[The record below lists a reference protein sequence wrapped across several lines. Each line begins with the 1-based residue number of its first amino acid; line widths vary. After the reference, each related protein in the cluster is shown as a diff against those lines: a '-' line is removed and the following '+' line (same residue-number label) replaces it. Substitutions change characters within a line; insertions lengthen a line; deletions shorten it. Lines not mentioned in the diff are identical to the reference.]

1 MYNIILVRYGE
12 MTLKKA
18 NYKEFLKAI
27 NTNIKRKLKQFLK
40 LQFSNTD
47 CRFYIHLNG
56 EDYLEVIKVLD
67 TISGLASYSPCLKVT
82 SDLEEVAKQS
92 ISLIKEEN
100 LERKTFKVETKRS
113 NKTYPL
119 TSQEIT
125 QKVAGL
131 ILKEIKLEVDVH
143 HPDFVL
149 NIELRNEETYIYLRN
164 YLGMGG
170 LPAGTGGNGLLM
182 MSGGID
188 SPVAGFLALR
198 KGIALKAIHFASP
211 PYTSNLSLQ
220 KVIDLTKEISKYS
233 EFEELEL
240 LVVPFTEIQI
250 AIQKYCNPTY
260 LITLMRRAMYKIA
273 EQVALKEGMS
283 IIVNG
288 ESVGQVASQT
298 VESMM
303 VVNEVTNFPVI
314 RPLVTYDKQEIVDVA
329 KKINTYNVSILPY
342 EDCCTVFVPKHPVI
356 RPKVE
361 TAKKEEEK
369 YEMNQLIKEA
379 VSNIK
384 RITLSYNEEY
394 FVGGEDKDKYEI

>member
-27 NTNIKRKLKQFLK
+27 NANIKRKLKRFSK

-47 CRFYIHLNG
+47 YRFYIHLNG
-56 EDYLEVIKVLD
+56 EDYLEVIKALD
-67 TISGLASYSPCLKVT
+67 TISGLASYSPCLKVN

-92 ISLIKEEN
+92 IFLIKEEN

-131 ILKEIKLEVDVH
+131 ILKEIKIEVDVH

-149 NIELRNEETYIYLRN
+149 NIELRNEGTYIYLRN

-198 KGIALKAIHFASP
+198 KGITLKAIHFASP
-211 PYTSNLSLQ
+211 PHTSNLSLQ
-220 KVIDLTKEISKYS
+220 KVVDLTKEISKYS

-240 LVVPFTEIQI
+240 LVVPFTEIQV

-283 IIVNG
+283 VIVNG

-314 RPLVTYDKQEIVDVA
+314 RPLVAYDKQEIVDIA
-329 KKINTYNVSILPY
+329 KKINTYDVSILPY

-356 RPKVE
+356 RPKVDY
-361 TAKKEEEK
+361 AKREEEK

-384 RITLSYNEEY
+384 RIALNYNEEY

>member
-149 NIELRNEETYIYLRN
+149 NIELRNEGTYIYLRN

>member
-27 NTNIKRKLKQFLK
+27 NANIKRKLKRFSK

-47 CRFYIHLNG
+47 YRFYIHLNG
-56 EDYLEVIKVLD
+56 EDYLEVIKALD
-67 TISGLASYSPCLKVT
+67 TISGLASYSPCLKVN

-92 ISLIKEEN
+92 IFLIKEEN

-131 ILKEIKLEVDVH
+131 ILKEIKIEVDVH

-149 NIELRNEETYIYLRN
+149 NIELRNEGTYIYLRN

-198 KGIALKAIHFASP
+198 KGITLKAIHFASP
-211 PYTSNLSLQ
+211 PHTSNLSLQ
-220 KVIDLTKEISKYS
+220 KVVDLTKEISKYS

-240 LVVPFTEIQI
+240 LVVPFTEIQV

-283 IIVNG
+283 VIVNG

-314 RPLVTYDKQEIVDVA
+314 RPLVTYDKQEIVDIA
-329 KKINTYNVSILPY
+329 KKINTYDVSILPY

-361 TAKKEEEK
+361 IAKKEEEK

-384 RITLSYNEEY
+384 RIALNYNEEY

>member
-1 MYNIILVRYGE
+1 M
-12 MTLKKA
+12 
-18 NYKEFLKAI
+18 
-27 NTNIKRKLKQFLK
+27 
-40 LQFSNTD
+40 
-47 CRFYIHLNG
+47 
-56 EDYLEVIKVLD
+56 EVIKVLD

-149 NIELRNEETYIYLRN
+149 NIELRNEGTYIYLRN

-182 MSGGID
+182 MSGVID

-198 KGIALKAIHFASP
+198 KGKALKAIHFASP

-329 KKINTYNVSILPY
+329 KKINT
-342 EDCCTVFVPKHPVI
+342 
-356 RPKVE
+356 
-361 TAKKEEEK
+361 
-369 YEMNQLIKEA
+369 
-379 VSNIK
+379 
-384 RITLSYNEEY
+384 
-394 FVGGEDKDKYEI
+394 

>member
-47 CRFYIHLNG
+47 YRFYIHLNG

-149 NIELRNEETYIYLRN
+149 NIELRNEGTYIYLRN

-211 PYTSNLSLQ
+211 PYTSKLSLQ

>member
-27 NTNIKRKLKQFLK
+27 NANIKRKLKRFSK

-47 CRFYIHLNG
+47 YRFYIHLNG
-56 EDYLEVIKVLD
+56 EDYLEVIKALD
-67 TISGLASYSPCLKVT
+67 TISGLASYSPCLKVN

-92 ISLIKEEN
+92 IFLIKEEN

-131 ILKEIKLEVDVH
+131 ILKEIKIEVDVH

-149 NIELRNEETYIYLRN
+149 NIELRNEGTYIYLRN

-198 KGIALKAIHFASP
+198 KGITLKAIHFASP
-211 PYTSNLSLQ
+211 PHTSKLSLQ
-220 KVIDLTKEISKYS
+220 KVVDLTKEISKYS

-240 LVVPFTEIQI
+240 LVVPFTEIQV

-273 EQVALKEGMS
+273 EQVALKEGIS
-283 IIVNG
+283 VIVNG

-314 RPLVTYDKQEIVDVA
+314 RPLVAYDKQEIVDIA
-329 KKINTYNVSILPY
+329 KKINTYDVSILPY

-356 RPKVE
+356 RPKVDY
-361 TAKKEEEK
+361 AKREEEK

-384 RITLSYNEEY
+384 RIALNYNEEY

>member
-27 NTNIKRKLKQFLK
+27 NANIKRKLKRFSK

-47 CRFYIHLNG
+47 YRFYIHLNG
-56 EDYLEVIKVLD
+56 EDYLEVIKVLE
-67 TISGLASYSPCLKVT
+67 TISGLASYSPCLRVT

-131 ILKEIKLEVDVH
+131 ILKEIKIEVDVH

-149 NIELRNEETYIYLRN
+149 NIELRNEGTYIYLRN

-198 KGIALKAIHFASP
+198 KGITLKAIHFASP
-211 PYTSNLSLQ
+211 PHTSNLSLQ
-220 KVIDLTKEISKYS
+220 KVVDLTKEISKYS

-240 LVVPFTEIQI
+240 LVVPFTEIQV

-283 IIVNG
+283 VIVNG

-314 RPLVTYDKQEIVDVA
+314 RPLVAYDKQEIVDIA
-329 KKINTYNVSILPY
+329 KKINTYDVSILPY

-356 RPKVE
+356 RPKVDY
-361 TAKKEEEK
+361 AKREEEK

-384 RITLSYNEEY
+384 RIALNYNEEY

>member
-149 NIELRNEETYIYLRN
+149 NIELRNEGTYIYLRN
-164 YLGMGG
+164 YLGIGG